1 MCYITN
7 VCPRNTIR
15 HTQIDYFKT
24 LDLSTFGASSERKK
38 MDKKVLTV
46 VVPCYNSQDYMKHC
60 IKSLLNEREGLEII
74 IVDDGSTDD
83 TAQIAD
89 ALEKKYPD
97 IIRAIHQENGGHGE
111 ALNTGIKNARGTYI
125 KIVDSDDWVSKS
137 AFHEIMTKLR
147 SFTSEESR
155 IVPDLVIS
163 NFVYE
168 KEGKKIKKVMRY
180 HHLPKDELFT
190 WNRFSLKG
198 ASSFLLMHS
207 LIYRVG
213 LLRECRLTLPKHTF
227 YVDNLYA
234 YIPLPY
240 VKTMYYIDVNFYRYY
255 VGRPDQSVHE
265 DVMLTRLDQ
274 QLRVNKI
281 MIDAYR
287 LFDDPRTENPSLRA
301 YMLKDINMITTIS
314 SILLIRTHTKTG
326 IEKRDE
332 LWEYLKKTD
341 IKMWRKMKKTFL
353 GRGVTVEGKFKRKL
367 AELIYLEAKSLIG
380 FS

>member
-1 MCYITN
+1 
-7 VCPRNTIR
+7 
-15 HTQIDYFKT
+15 
-24 LDLSTFGASSERKK
+24 
-38 MDKKVLTV
+38 MDEKILTV
-46 VVPCYNSQDYMKHC
+46 VIPCYNSQDYMKHC
-60 IKSLLNEREGLEII
+60 IKSLLCEREGLEII

-83 TAQIAD
+83 TAKIAD
-89 ALEKKYPD
+89 AYEKKYPET
-97 IIRAIHQENGGHGE
+97 IRAIHQENGGHGE

-125 KIVDSDDWVSKS
+125 KIVDSDDWVSKN

-147 SFTSEESR
+147 FFTSEESR
-155 IVPDLVIS
+155 VLPDLVIS

-190 WNRFSLKG
+190 WNRFALKG

-207 LIYRVG
+207 LLYRVG

-255 VGRPDQSVHE
+255 VGRPDQSVNE
-265 DVMLTRLDQ
+265 EVMISRLDQ
-274 QLRVNKI
+274 QIRVNKL

-287 LFDDPRTENPSLRA
+287 LFDDPRTENPSLRT

-326 IEKRDE
+326 LEKRDE
-332 LWEYLKKTD
+332 LWDYLKKKD
-341 IKMWRKMKKTFL
+341 IKMWRRMKKTFL
-353 GRGVTVEGKFKRKL
+353 GRGVTVEGKFKRKI
-367 AELIYLEAKSLIG
+367 AEFLYLEAKSIIG

>member
-1 MCYITN
+1 MLYYRCVTQNIGT
-7 VCPRNTIR
+7 
-15 HTQIDYFKT
+15 HTWIHYFKT
-24 LDLSTFGASSERKK
+24 LELSTFGASSERKK
-38 MDKKVLTV
+38 MDEKILTV

-60 IKSLLNEREGLEII
+60 IKTLLNEREGLEII

-111 ALNTGIKNARGTYI
+111 ALNTGIKNAQGTYI
-125 KIVDSDDWVSKS
+125 KIVDSDDWVSKT

-147 SFTSEESR
+147 FFTSEESK
-155 IVPDLVIS
+155 VLPDLVIS

-168 KEGKKIKKVMRY
+168 KVGKKIKKVMRY

-207 LIYRVG
+207 LIYRTG

-301 YMLKDINMITTIS
+301 YMLKDVNMITTIS

-326 IEKRDE
+326 LEKRDE
-332 LWEYLKKTD
+332 LWDYLKQKD

-353 GRGVTVEGKFKRKL
+353 GRGVTVNGKFKRKI

>member
-1 MCYITN
+1 
-7 VCPRNTIR
+7 
-15 HTQIDYFKT
+15 
-24 LDLSTFGASSERKK
+24 
-38 MDKKVLTV
+38 
-46 VVPCYNSQDYMKHC
+46 
-60 IKSLLNEREGLEII
+60 
-74 IVDDGSTDD
+74 
-83 TAQIAD
+83 
-89 ALEKKYPD
+89 
-97 IIRAIHQENGGHGE
+97 
-111 ALNTGIKNARGTYI
+111 
-125 KIVDSDDWVSKS
+125 
-137 AFHEIMTKLR
+137 MTKLR
-147 SFTSEESR
+147 FFTSEESR
-155 IVPDLVIS
+155 VLPDLVIS

-190 WNRFSLKG
+190 WNRFALKG

-274 QLRVNKI
+274 QLRVNKL

-287 LFDDPRTENPSLRA
+287 LFDDPRTENPSLRT

-326 IEKRDE
+326 LEKRDE
-332 LWEYLKKTD
+332 LWDYLKKKD
-341 IKMWRKMKKTFL
+341 IKMWRRMKKTFL
-353 GRGVTVEGKFKRKL
+353 GRGVTVEGKFKRKI
-367 AELIYLEAKSLIG
+367 AEFLYLEAKSIIG